1 MESNFLTAV
10 FLPLALG
17 IIMLGM
23 GMTLTIQDF
32 KRILIYPKAVAI
44 GLTNQ
49 IIILPIIAFG
59 IANLFPLSPELAV
72 GIMILAVC
80 PGGATSNLITHLC
93 KADVALSITLTAISS
108 LVTVI
113 SIPLLVNFSLDYF
126 MGVDNPKSLPVIDSM
141 VKILI
146 ITLIPTIIGMWIKS
160 RFPRFTQKSLKAVN
174 ISSAALFVM
183 VVLGAVL
190 AEKENSGEYFSEAGP
205 AALCLNLSTMIIGY
219 FSARIFSTTEKQSF
233 TIALESGLQNGTLGI
248 AIASSPLLLDNAE
261 MAISPAIYGLLMFFT
276 AGFMIFISRKR
287 LA

>member
-49 IIILPIIAFG
+49 IIILPIIAFA
-59 IANLFPLSPELAV
+59 IANFFPLSPELAV

-126 MGVDNPKSLPVIDSM
+126 MGADSPKSLPVFDSM
-141 VKILI
+141 IKILI

-160 RFPRFTQKSLKAVN
+160 RFPKFTSKSIKAVN
-174 ISSAALFVM
+174 FSSAALFVL

-190 AEKENSGEYFSEAGP
+190 AERENIVAYFLEAGP
-205 AALCLNLSTMIIGY
+205 AALCLNLTTMGIG
-219 FSARIFSTTEKQSF
+219 FISARLFATNERQSF

-248 AIASSPLLLDNAE
+248 AIASSPLLLDNAQ
-261 MAISPAIYGLLMFFT
+261 MAISPAIYGLLMFFS
-276 AGFMIFISRKR
+276 AGIMIYISK
-287 LA
+287 

>member
-23 GMTLTIQDF
+23 GMTLTIYDF
-32 KRILIYPKAVAI
+32 KRILIFPKAVAI
-44 GLTNQ
+44 GLANQ
-49 IIILPIIAFG
+49 IILLPLIAFG
-59 IANLFPLSPELAV
+59 IANIFPLSPELAV

-80 PGGATSNLITHLC
+80 PGGATSNLIAHLC

-113 SIPLLVNFSLDYF
+113 SIPLLVNFSLTYF
-126 MGVDNPKSLPVIDSM
+126 MGVDSPRSLPVFDSM
-141 VKILI
+141 LKIII
-146 ITLIPTIIGMWIKS
+146 ITLIPTIIGMWINSLFPQFTRKS
-160 RFPRFTQKSLKAVN
+160 VKAVN
-174 ISSAALFVM
+174 IASAILFVA
-183 VVLGAVL
+183 VILGAVL
-190 AEKENSGEYFSEAGP
+190 AERDKIVEYFFEAGP
-205 AALCLNLSTMIIGY
+205 AALCLNLSTMFVGY
-219 FSARIFSTTEKQSF
+219 FTARFFATNERQSF

-276 AGFMIFISRKR
+276 AGTMIFISRRR